1 MNTRFRSSPPS
12 PPVPAGQSLRVA
24 SICAILF
31 LVVLAL
37 FGRTIGFEFVNLD
50 DDQNVTNNPVIYR
63 GFSWDG
69 IRTVFSLHH
78 SATDYWHPLTF
89 VTHMFDCEFFG
100 LWAGGHHLTNVLI
113 HGGVTVLLF
122 LVLRSMTG
130 ALWRSAF
137 VSALFAIHPLRVES
151 VAWVTE
157 RKDVLSGFF
166 FILMIGAYLRYGRR
180 PFSMANYLLVT
191 ALFACGLMSKPTVM
205 AAPVFLLALDYWP
218 LCRLEVDPAR
228 RFLVFLRLITEKL
241 PLCLLSLAFA
251 VEACIGNRSAFE
263 AGENIPFSLRIGNAF
278 TSYVIYLRDMAWPS
292 GLAPFC
298 TFPAE
303 GIPMWQLLGSLL
315 ILISVSIVVFLQR
328 KSRPIMM
335 VGWLWY
341 LILILPT
348 IGFIQGGIVARAD
361 RYTYLPMIGILMMV
375 TWLAG
380 DITRFWNWSRPLKFV
395 LGLTLLMLYARV
407 SWVQLPHWRTPLAL
421 WTHTLRFR
429 GNFDAVYVWHGNT
442 LWDLG
447 RIPESRGDY
456 EKALML
462 NPHCADA
469 LVGLA
474 SILVLEGRQEEAIGM
489 FWQAGRISPGESRI
503 PLAIGNA
510 LLELGRNSE
519 AEEAYRESVKLR
531 PDDAAAHY
539 NLGNALF
546 IEGRNDEAIMEYR
559 EALRFNPS
567 HRKAHHTLADA
578 MLKSGR
584 PREALLEYREG
595 LRVNPTDAGAW
606 HNLGK
611 LLYQQ
616 GSRAEGIQD
625 LKESLRLEPGKV
637 EALNDL
643 AWMLSTAPEA
653 NLRDGKRALELALQA
668 DKSSGGNDP
677 ATLDT
682 LAAAYAEN
690 GDYLK
695 ALEQARKAL
704 ALAKQQGNKELASS
718 LKEEIALYEAG
729 KPCRDPQ

>member
-1 MNTRFRSSPPS
+1 
-12 PPVPAGQSLRVA
+12 VPAGKPRQIA
-24 SICAILF
+24 FICALLF
-31 LVVLAL
+31 LMVLAL
-37 FGRTIGFEFVNLD
+37 FGSTISFDFVNLD
-50 DDQNVTNNPVIYR
+50 DDLNVTNNPVIYR

-69 IRTVFSLHH
+69 IRSVFSLHH
-78 SATDYWHPLTF
+78 STIDYWHPLTF

-130 ALWRSAF
+130 TLWRSAF
-137 VSALFAIHPLRVES
+137 VAALFAIHPLRVES

-157 RKDVLSGFF
+157 RKDVLSGSF
-166 FILMIGAYLRYGRR
+166 FILMIWAYLRYGRR
-180 PFSMANYLLVT
+180 PFSMGNYLLVMG
-191 ALFACGLMSKPTVM
+191 LFALGLMSKPTVM

-218 LCRLEVDPAR
+218 LCRMQLDPAR
-228 RFLVFLRLITEKL
+228 RPLGFLRLAAEKL
-241 PLCLLSLAFA
+241 PLCLLSLASA
-251 VEACIGNRSAFE
+251 VEACKGARPAFE
-263 AGENIPFSLRIGNAF
+263 AGAAFPLSLRIENAL
-278 TSYVIYLRDMAWPS
+278 TSYIIYLRDMAWPA

-298 TFPAE
+298 TFPPQ
-303 GIPMWQLLGSLL
+303 GIPMWQFLCALL
-315 ILISVSIVVFLQR
+315 ILLSISVAVFLQR
-328 KSRPIMM
+328 KIRPILM

-341 LILILPT
+341 LVLFLPT

-380 DITRFWNWSRPLKFV
+380 DITRFWNWSRPLKFG
-395 LGLTLLMLYARV
+395 LGLTLLMLYACV
-407 SWVQLPHWRTPLAL
+407 SWVQLPHWRNPLAL

-429 GNFDAVYVWHGNT
+429 RDLDLVYVWHGNA

-474 SILVLEGRQEEAIGM
+474 SILVFEGRQEEAIGM
-489 FWQAGRISPGESRI
+489 FRQAGRISPEESRI

-510 LLELGRNSE
+510 LLDLGRNRE

-531 PDDAAAHY
+531 QDDAAARY
-539 NLGNALF
+539 SLGNALF
-546 IEGRNDEAIMEYR
+546 LQGKSEEAVVEYK

-578 MLKSGR
+578 LLKSGR
-584 PREALLEYREG
+584 PGEALLQYQAG
-595 LRVNPTDAGAW
+595 LRVNPADAGAW

-625 LKESLRLEPGKV
+625 LKESLRLQPGKV

-668 DKSSGGNDP
+668 EKAIASADP
-677 ATLDT
+677 GILDT
-682 LAAAYAEN
+682 LAASYAET
-690 GDYLK
+690 GDYPK
-695 ALEQARKAL
+695 ALEIARKAL
-704 ALAKQQGNKELASS
+704 KLAKQQGNKELASS
-718 LKEEIALYEAG
+718 LKEETALYEAG
-729 KPCRDPQ
+729 KPCRDPK